1 MAEISSSR
9 LRFGIIGCTRL
20 ATKVTRAILLNPTTT
35 IHSISSSSSSP
46 EEAKQFADANEL
58 PETVKICS
66 SHDEVIDDPE
76 VDAVYV
82 PVPVGQHSRWGVAV
96 AERKKHLLLEK
107 PGAVDLG
114 ELDKIL
120 EACER
125 NGVQFMDTTMW
136 LHHPRTKKM
145 KEFISDPKLVGKIG
159 LIHATSTAFIP
170 RQFFETVIPGRAAMD
185 PLGALGEMGWYGIGA
200 VLWAKNF
207 HLPSSVTA
215 LPDITRSSGGVILSC
230 SSELHYEED
239 NTVAVVHCSFLSH
252 ITMDLEIVGANGSL
266 YLGDF
271 LLPYSEKSAE
281 FNFTWMAKFVDRDLG
296 WNVKPEKV
304 EVLNEAPQEV
314 LMVEEFGKLVHGS
327 GSGNGGKWAEIC
339 RKTQVVMD
347 SVVKSIEIGC
357 KCVAL

>member
-1 MAEISSSR
+1 MAENPR
-9 LRFGIIGCTRL
+9 LRFGIIGCTRT

-35 IHSISSSSSSP
+35 IHAISSASSSS
-46 EEAKQFADANEL
+46 EEARQFADANEL

-66 SHDEVIDDPE
+66 SHDEVLDDPN

-114 ELDKIL
+114 ELDKVL

-125 NGVQFMDTTMW
+125 NGVQFMDATMW
-136 LHHPRTKKM
+136 LHHPRTKMM
-145 KEFISDPKLVGKIG
+145 KEEFISDSKLVGKIG
-159 LIHATSTAFIP
+159 LIHTTATAFIP
-170 RQFFETVIPGRAAMD
+170 RQFFETPIPGRPAMD
-185 PLGALGEMGWYGIGA
+185 PLGALGEMGWYAIGA
-200 VLWAKNF
+200 VLWAKDL

-215 LPDITRSSGGVILSC
+215 LPDITRSSTGVILSC
-230 SSELHYEED
+230 SAQLHYEDED
-239 NTVAVVHCSFLSH
+239 NTVATVHCSFLSH
-252 ITMDLEIVGANGSL
+252 ITMELEIVGANGSL

-271 LLPYSEKSAE
+271 LLPYNEKSAE

-296 WNVKPEKV
+296 WNVKPRRV

-314 LMVEEFGKLVHGS
+314 LMVQEFVRIVSSGCGK
-327 GSGNGGKWAEIC
+327 KWVEIC
-339 RKTQVVMD
+339 RKTQLVMD
-347 SVVKSIEIGC
+347 SIVKSIELGC
-357 KCVAL
+357 KCITL